1 MHFKSISPRV
11 VALAAVAAIG
21 LSMSNASFAGRVA
34 TQPTG
39 DTSKAGGSCT
49 VTTGNNKGKTGTYE
63 NDEGSLYC
71 SGSGWSTGCVTSG
84 GTSQCKD
91 AAMTTG
97 GTRLGTILPIYRVQS
112 FSFTR

>member
-1 MHFKSISPRV
+1 MNFKSHSSRL

-21 LSMSNASFAGRVA
+21 LSMSNASFARDV

-39 DTSKAGGSCT
+39 DTSKAGGACT
-49 VTTGNNKGKTGTYE
+49 VTTGSNKGKTGTYE

-84 GTSQCKD
+84 GVSQCKD
-91 AAMTTG
+91 AAMTG
-97 GTRLGTILPIYRVQS
+97 GTVIGRLPVYKAGS
-112 FSFTR
+112 FSFMR